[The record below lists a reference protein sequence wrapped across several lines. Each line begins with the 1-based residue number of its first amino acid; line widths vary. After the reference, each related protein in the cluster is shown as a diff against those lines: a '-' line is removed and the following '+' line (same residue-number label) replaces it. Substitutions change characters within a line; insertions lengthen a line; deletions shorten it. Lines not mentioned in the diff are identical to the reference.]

1 MLFCAEI
8 VGNVVPGVDHG
19 HEALEVVVDGGGG
32 ELMGKTKKKLFVI
45 VGNSHQRSFFYL
57 VCVSV
62 QHDGESLSHSLLG
75 PFYTEF
81 IIYIIFVK

>member
-32 ELMGKTKKKLFVI
+32 ELMGKTKKLFVF
-45 VGNSHQRSFFYL
+45 VGNSHQLSFFTW
-57 VCVSV
+57 SV
-62 QHDGESLSHSLLG
+62 
-75 PFYTEF
+75 
-81 IIYIIFVK
+81 